1 MTKIAITYEPEAYSV
16 DTRLLMGRQS
26 AGAGFLR
33 AYAATRPERAW
44 CFARERAG
52 AADFVT
58 ALAAFGSPATR
69 TDWIG
74 AHNLPD
80 LAQADLLY
88 RPDPTIAA
96 DGWRRLQH
104 ASPSAYSLC
113 GITHTTAHHAVMSE
127 IAQMLTAPVEPWDAI
142 ICTSEAVRG
151 SIHVILE
158 AQADYLSERLG
169 AARLTLPQLPV
180 IPLGVHVDDFVF
192 AEAERAAARKNL
204 GLGEETVFLFV
215 GRLSASSKAHPV
227 PMFLG
232 LEACAAVGKVTLI
245 QCGWFETE
253 EARRA
258 FEVDAETLCPSVRR
272 HYLDGRDPEARRRA
286 LAAADVFTSL
296 SDSIQE
302 TFGLTPVEAMAAG
315 LPVVVSDWDG
325 YRETVRDGIDGFRV
339 STIAMPAGTG
349 SPLATRYDVGLD
361 DYHAYCGIVGQFVAV
376 NVEAVAE
383 AYRRLAA
390 DPALRRRMGAAGA
403 ARARET
409 FDWPVVFGQYQ
420 ALWAAL
426 GDMRRTAAEGA
437 AAVKPRPRPERPD
450 PFTMFAGYPTAP
462 LSPGTILRR
471 RPGASVDLAGRRR
484 ALATVRFAELFLPGD
499 ELVSAILSRFEDGTA
514 TTFEAL
520 RAHLGLH
527 PLAIAPAVVWLGK
540 MGLLELGEA
549 AAIPSA

>member
-16 DTRLLMGRQS
+16 DTKLLMGRQS
-26 AGAGFLR
+26 AGVGFLR

-52 AADFVT
+52 AADFT
-58 ALAAFGSPATR
+58 KALAAFGSPATR

-80 LAQADLLY
+80 LAQAELLY
-88 RPDPTIAA
+88 RPDPAIAA
-96 DGWRRLQH
+96 DGWRRLHH

-113 GITHTTAHHAVMSE
+113 GITHTSAHHAVMTE
-127 IAQMLTAPVEPWDAI
+127 IAQMLSAPVEPWDAI
-142 ICTSEAVRG
+142 ICTSEAVRA

-158 AQADYLSERLG
+158 AQADYLTERLG

-180 IPLGVHVDDFVF
+180 IPLGVHVDDFVLSD
-192 AEAERAAARKNL
+192 AARVAARAEL
-204 GLGEETVFLFV
+204 GLGEETMFLFV

-232 LEACAAVGKVTLI
+232 LEACAATAKVTLV

-258 FEVDAETLCPSVRR
+258 FEADAEALCPSVRR
-272 HYLDGRDPEARRRA
+272 LYLDGRDPAVRRRA
-286 LAAADVFTSL
+286 FAAADVFTSL

-302 TFGLTPVEAMAAG
+302 TFGLTPIEAMAAG

-325 YRETVRDGIDGFRV
+325 YKETVRDGIDGFRIP
-339 STIAMPAGTG
+339 TITMPAGTG
-349 SPLATRYDVGLD
+349 QPLATRYDVGLD

-376 NVEAVAE
+376 NVEAVTE

-403 ARARET
+403 ARTREI

-420 ALWAAL
+420 ALWTAL

-437 AAVKPRPRPERPD
+437 AAKPRLRPDRPD

-462 LSPGTILRR
+462 LSPTTLLRR
-471 RPGASVDLAGRRR
+471 RPGATVELAGRRR

-499 ELVSAILSRFEDGTA
+499 DLVSAILSRLEDGTG

-527 PLAIAPAVVWLGK
+527 PLAIAPAILWLGK
-540 MGLLELGEA
+540 MGLLDLGEA
-549 AAIPSA
+549 AASPSA